1 MIADIT
7 AQAEQELG
15 HSCLYRRSGSFAL
28 VITSIASF
36 FSLELGVFFISEDGE
51 ENIQIAHNK
60 WNTEKK
66 SQLYSQMLQ
75 CNQRCFSIFSPPRI
89 RRIHLMNNAR
99 DFLYRIN
106 STQSFLTCL

>member
-7 AQAEQELG
+7 AKAEQELG
-15 HSCLYRRSGSFAL
+15 HSYLDRRSGSFAL
-28 VITSIASF
+28 VIASVASF
-36 FSLELGVFFISEDGE
+36 FSLEMFFFSSEDGE
-51 ENIQIAHNK
+51 ENIQITHNK
-60 WNTEKK
+60 WDTEKK

-89 RRIHLMNNAR
+89 SRIHLMNNAR